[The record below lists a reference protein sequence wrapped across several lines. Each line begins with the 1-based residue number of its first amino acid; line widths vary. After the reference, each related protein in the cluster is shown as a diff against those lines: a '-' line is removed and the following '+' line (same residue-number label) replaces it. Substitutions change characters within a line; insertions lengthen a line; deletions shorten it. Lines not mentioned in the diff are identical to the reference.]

1 MAKNKTITRLTP
13 AARETIR
20 ANMLRACQ
28 KIARENGL
36 AVEDLGTRNMDP
48 GLSFELGLRVSIP
61 APDGTAYNLE
71 KEMFTIFA
79 EDYGLSSDDFGRE
92 FNTGRER
99 FKITGIDPKR
109 PKYPISVE
117 RLPDRKG
124 YKFAAEH
131 VAMLLKA
138 QTKHGGS

>member
-13 AARETIR
+13 AAREMIH
-20 ANMLRACQ
+20 ASMLRACQ
-28 KIARENGL
+28 KIAREHGL
-36 AVEDLGTRNMDP
+36 VVEDLGTRNMDL
-48 GLSFELGLRVSIP
+48 GLSFEPGLRVSVP
-61 APDGTAYNLE
+61 APDGTAYNIE

-79 EDYGLSSDDFGRE
+79 EEFGLTSDDFGRE
-92 FNTGRER
+92 FSTGRER

-124 YKFAAEH
+124 YKFTAENI
-131 VAMLLKA
+131 AMLLKA
-138 QTKHGGS
+138 QKEHGGS